1 MSWSW
6 PHRASIGWA
15 APVAAGVLAGL
26 AVGWMLGSRGEAP
39 PPSTVTVTETA
50 GQEPVLPMPVQKTRD
65 ALLQAAESG
74 DYEALR
80 PLVPETGFSYTFGG
94 EVEGGPIAYWQ
105 RLERTTGERPLDLLA
120 AILRMPYVLAGGIY
134 VWPWAYAVESPEQL
148 SDHGRS
154 LLAPIGPLERL
165 FSPGTGYLGWRAGI
179 HPDGRWM
186 FFVAGD

>member
-1 MSWSW
+1 M
-6 PHRASIGWA
+6 AVGA
-15 APVAAGVLAGL
+15 LVGLAG
-26 AVGWMLGSRGEAP
+26 GWWLGGGGEASEP
-39 PPSTVTVTETA
+39 ATVTVTETVP
-50 GQEPVLPMPVQKTRD
+50 GQEPVLPLPVQETRD
-65 ALLQAAESG
+65 ALLRAAESA

-80 PLVPETGFSYTFGG
+80 PLVPEKGFSYTFGG
-94 EVEGGPIAYWQ
+94 EVAGGPLAYWR

-179 HPDGRWM
+179 YPDGRWA